1 MQVIDLHLY
10 VKCHSFTGLFHTL
23 CLCKSLPGFSIRV
36 LSQMTLIDLDIL
48 GFPRKIIF
56 GFTINTGAVSLRCSD
71 KKVCWKNK
79 ANLQENNHAE
89 VDLNKMLQCNFIEI
103 ADKQMCFLLP
113 KFNVFFQNTFL

>member
-1 MQVIDLHLY
+1 MQVIDLHQY
-10 VKCHSFTGLFHTL
+10 VKCHSLTGLFHTL

-56 GFTINTGAVSLRCSD
+56 GVTINTGAVSLRCSD

-89 VDLNKMLQCNFIEI
+89 VDLNKMLQCNFIGI
-103 ADKQMCFLLP
+103 ADEQMCFLLL
-113 KFNVFFQNTFL
+113 KFSGFFQNTFL